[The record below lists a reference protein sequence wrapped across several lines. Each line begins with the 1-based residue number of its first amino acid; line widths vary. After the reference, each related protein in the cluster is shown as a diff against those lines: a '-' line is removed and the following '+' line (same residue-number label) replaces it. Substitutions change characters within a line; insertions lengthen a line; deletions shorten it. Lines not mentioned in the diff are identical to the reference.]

1 MIMKKREHD
10 AVADNCGPGD
20 EVVNRLKDAT
30 SKSQGDNY
38 SFESYLSLRLF
49 SLEKVGF
56 FLFCFVFKFATSI

>member
-20 EVVNRLKDAT
+20 KVVNRLKDGT

-38 SFESYLSLRLF
+38 SFESYLF
-49 SLEKVGF
+49 LEKVF
-56 FLFCFVFKFATSI
+56 FFKFATSI

>member
-30 SKSQGDNY
+30 S
-38 SFESYLSLRLF
+38 
-49 SLEKVGF
+49 
-56 FLFCFVFKFATSI
+56 TS

>member
-20 EVVNRLKDAT
+20 EVVNRLKDGT

-38 SFESYLSLRLF
+38 SFESYL
-49 SLEKVGF
+49 
-56 FLFCFVFKFATSI
+56 FL